1 MHLTMSRFTLLK
13 CKHLVFHICK
23 LQVVS
28 YLISIWIIRTSNIVG
43 RDVDGI
49 SRSRDIPRLSRD
61 QNIPGVRI
69 PGVWLSRN
77 PGIFNPRIL
86 NPGKSRNKISR
97 DFLFPKIPEC
107 FKKVPGYPGIFFFL
121 FPNKFAFVLCLV
133 KVKVHYGLVKW
144 IQRSY
149 ILQVYVTELYKSRA
163 V

>member
-1 MHLTMSRFTLLK
+1 MMAKSWKVFLLDPNETK
-13 CKHLVFHICK
+13 SAK
-23 LQVVS
+23 S
-28 YLISIWIIRTSNIVG
+28 PWS

-97 DFLFPKIPEC
+97 DFLFAKIPEC
-107 FKKVPGYPGIFFFL
+107 FKEVPGYPGIFFFL
-121 FPNKFAFVLCLV
+121 FPNKFAFILCLV
-133 KVKVHYGLVKW
+133 H
-144 IQRSY
+144 
-149 ILQVYVTELYKSRA
+149 TKSRIENKILKSMMIYDILP
-163 V
+163 